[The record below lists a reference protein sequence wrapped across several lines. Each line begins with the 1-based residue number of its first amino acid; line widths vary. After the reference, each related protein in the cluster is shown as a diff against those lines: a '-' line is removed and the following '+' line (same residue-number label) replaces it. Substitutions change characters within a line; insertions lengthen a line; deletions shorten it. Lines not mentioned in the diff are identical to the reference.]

1 MSALRR
7 KNFTPSKTA
16 VVCSRHFAESDI
28 DRTSLVTV
36 RIRENA
42 VPSIFEQFPSYLQKK
57 VKQRKP
63 PKERSAK
70 SKIESTVFYSDLAA
84 SALTAPESSSGIHTS
99 PTPSMSS
106 LPHTNNQEDT
116 PRRSELKRK
125 LFQTEQKLLTSRK
138 KIKVLLQTKRRL
150 VKKNASLIS
159 IIADL
164 KNHNLLSTE
173 SLSVLENSACGVN
186 DLIKRKI
193 LKCLNQ
199 STSNRYSPELRSFAL
214 TLYFYSPHAYR
225 YVRKM
230 FDTCLP
236 HPRTIEKWFQGV
248 QGQPGYTS
256 DAFTALRARAL
267 HMSAIGKALVC
278 SLVMDEIAIRQHVEW
293 DGKKY
298 HGYIDLGTQ
307 LNDDSLPLA
316 KEALTFMVV
325 AINDSFKMPV
335 GYFLIDGLG
344 ANITCEFLR
353 KLHDAGITIASLTF
367 DGCASN
373 ICMVR
378 NLGCNLDIKS
388 FKPYF
393 SHPVTNENVLIFLD
407 PCHMLKLVRN
417 TLGDKKRLVDR
428 DGNVVDWKFIENLN
442 QLQQDENLHLANKRR
457 PKHLLWTK
465 NKMNVNLAAQLLSE
479 SVASSLEFCAQEHMA
494 NFIGC
499 EPTVKFIRIVN
510 GLLDVFT
517 SRNLKAK
524 GLKSPLQPCNYFTI
538 R

>member
-1 MSALRR
+1 MGW
-7 KNFTPSKTA
+7 
-16 VVCSRHFAESDI
+16 E
-28 DRTSLVTV
+28 
-36 RIRENA
+36 
-42 VPSIFEQFPSYLQKK
+42 
-57 VKQRKP
+57 
-63 PKERSAK
+63 
-70 SKIESTVFYSDLAA
+70 
-84 SALTAPESSSGIHTS
+84 
-99 PTPSMSS
+99 
-106 LPHTNNQEDT
+106 
-116 PRRSELKRK
+116 
-125 LFQTEQKLLTSRK
+125 
-138 KIKVLLQTKRRL
+138 
-150 VKKNASLIS
+150 
-159 IIADL
+159 
-164 KNHNLLSTE
+164 
-173 SLSVLENSACGVN
+173 
-186 DLIKRKI
+186 
-193 LKCLNQ
+193 
-199 STSNRYSPELRSFAL
+199 
-214 TLYFYSPHAYR
+214 
-225 YVRKM
+225 
-230 FDTCLP
+230 
-236 HPRTIEKWFQGV
+236 
-248 QGQPGYTS
+248 
-256 DAFTALRARAL
+256 
-267 HMSAIGKALVC
+267 
-278 SLVMDEIAIRQHVEW
+278 
-293 DGKKY
+293 KY

-344 ANITCEFLR
+344 GIERANITCEFLR

-442 QLQQDENLHLANKRR
+442 QLQQDENLHLANKLR

-479 SVASSLEFCAQEHMA
+479 SVGSSLEFCAQEHMA

-510 GLLDVFT
+510 GLFDVLT

-538 R
+538 RSFLIDARSYILSLMESPNGRPIIESNRKTGFLGFLICIDNTFRLYDFAMSSKFAMKFLCLFKISQDHIELFFGKIRRLGGCNNNPTSRQFSAAYKKSLFIVICRMCLVAIAYLWKPYQS